1 MIEIAGHAIV
11 YPVFL
16 AAACVAGLGITLL
29 ILAALPRYEIAFGL
43 VLLSACLHFGSVPNI
58 DMGSIELLLETVEV
72 PGPAKM
78 LRVGIIALAGAI
90 GFLRYFR
97 IRREA
102 PEPIPP
108 PFLLLAAF
116 LLLATLSVAYSIEPR
131 FTLVRTAEFIAFY
144 GFLLGMYSWVRSQR
158 EIDLSLNIFFC
169 FLVFAVIMNAAA
181 IGLFPGKVWHWRAP
195 DRYQGLMGH
204 PNSLGEMCTMTY
216 LVFLWKFRRL
226 GLEGRVA
233 VAALTLVAL
242 GMHVISGSRG
252 PLAAAIAGFF
262 FWSYFMRDRAK
273 MTAIA
278 TAVIAAGIILTAAP
292 SLLPSFQR
300 GAEGD
305 KKTSGV
311 RDLTGRTEMWA
322 PAIQLLARRP
332 LTGYGYEVS
341 GSIWDDPKLT
351 HGLYI
356 SQWGSSKTSL
366 HNGYLDI
373 AIGMGLTGLAL
384 WLLILLWP
392 LRRMFQ
398 MPVSETKALLLA
410 FMLQFL
416 VINIAESAISTSRS
430 FASLGFWLMW
440 CMALRAP
447 ECLPI
452 LQRHPPTDEPVD
464 TALCNVRTQA

>member
-1 MIEIAGHAIV
+1 MIEVADLAIV
-11 YPVFL
+11 YPVVVAAVIAGALGALLLTLGAL
-16 AAACVAGLGITLL
+16 AH
-29 ILAALPRYEIAFGL
+29 YELAFGL

-58 DMGSIELLLETVEV
+58 DMGSLELLLETVEI

-78 LRVGIIALAGAI
+78 LRVGIIAMAGAI

-97 IRREA
+97 TRRDC
-102 PEPIPP
+102 PEPIPAAL
-108 PFLLLAAF
+108 LLLALF
-116 LLLATLSVAYSIEPR
+116 LAQATVSIFYSIEPK
-131 FTLVRTAEFIAFY
+131 FTMIRTAEFIAFY
-144 GFLLGMYSWVRSQR
+144 GFLLGMFSWVRSQR
-158 EIDLSLNIFFC
+158 EIDIALNLFFC

-204 PNSLGEMCTMTY
+204 PNSLGELCTMTY
-216 LVFLWKFRRL
+216 LIFLWKFRRV
-226 GLEGRVA
+226 GLEGRVL
-233 VAALTLVAL
+233 VGALTLAAL
-242 GMHVISGSRG
+242 GMHVLSGSRA
-252 PLAAAIAGFF
+252 PLAAAVAGLF

-273 MTAIA
+273 MAAIA
-278 TAVIAAGIILTAAP
+278 TVVIAGAFTLTVAP

-311 RDLTGRTEMWA
+311 KDLTGRTEMWV
-322 PAIQLLARRP
+322 PALQLLGRRP

-373 AIGMGLTGLAL
+373 AIGMGVTGLAL
-384 WLLILLWP
+384 WLLILLLP
-392 LRRMFQ
+392 LPRVFR

-410 FMLQFL
+410 FLLQFL
-416 VINIAESAISTSRS
+416 VINVCESAISTSRS
-430 FASLGFWLMW
+430 FASLGFWLIW
-440 CMALRAP
+440 CLALRAP
-447 ECLPI
+447 DCVTGAVPQPEGPAP
-452 LQRHPPTDEPVD
+452 QPAP
-464 TALCNVRTQA
+464 LCHERTHA